1 MEIKS
6 ISRLQFRHHNE
17 VFTSATLEEA
27 RALAIKYIYNE
38 MWYKQ
43 IKEDCDGSDPNGHS
57 LYAEP
62 TIIKYSVEGDEE
74 NAHIIL
80 AIGAETND
88 TNRPTNNKFCIIDI
102 DKTEQEIADLE
113 EELAKAIKSLTLAVF
128 DTESLAL
135 HVEKT
140 DNGTFLSGDVKTA
153 ETHIFDGIVKEN
165 NLMIAPFDENNPEGL
180 FIYVDLTYD
189 DANETFIFV
198 VSQADGTLK
207 EQAVKLPNNYLVSG
221 IYKKQDESLHLR
233 MRNGD
238 EIVIDCEE
246 LIAEWDVE
254 GDASKTPIV
263 LTREEVEYDPTD
275 EHHHVKPW
283 QDILRGDVRIASGMP
298 NNILEKAENGRSLY
312 VNGDSSK
319 INYKWNGEKTTVEEQ
334 LNKFNKICKAYQ
346 DSDNIITLNS
356 ELGFFASVKLDY
368 NSSQNTLIF
377 TTSKVDGSFSSTTI
391 PLNTV
396 EVIESITYD
405 AANER
410 LVIKYKNDRG
420 ETKTVYVPLKD
431 LIDEWTVLNN
441 AHSVKL
447 NKQRNVGGKDILT
460 ADVNIATTVQNNI
473 LQEKG
478 EGDLHVLYVKGTA
491 DNIAY
496 KDTTVSG
503 ALDTL
508 REDLDNEISRS
519 IEKDEEH
526 DERIDAVSANTIV
539 SLKKVTS
546 EDNSIIVDTTEASG
560 PQAGKD
566 VDLSVNLSAEVE
578 DNKPNIIKL
587 NADGLYAGVDLSY
600 EETANKLIFKTTNG
614 SKEIQLESVS
624 SIISIEYNPT
634 KEAIVITYMTNGHEI
649 KTVEIPVGDLINE
662 WRVEDGHPHAVQLEK
677 VRIASGTSEQDVLK
691 ASVIITD
698 DHADNILVMDDGA
711 LYVSNSGI
719 TANTAAI
726 EALDERMDIAEGD
739 IDTLQ
744 NDLREEISARTLAD
758 DALGRRID
766 QEIEDRIADVDA
778 EQARAEA
785 AELALSNKI
794 DTDILAERNRAVSAE
809 TALHTEIETLNTN
822 LTAELNQTATN
833 LSAYTQTSVNE
844 EKLRAM
850 TAEGELRQAIQ
861 DETVRANAADA
872 ILSGNIQNVSDA
884 LDREVTRATTAEE
897 NLQHQIDDNKVVFDD
912 TTSIDFSSTPAATG
926 NVISAEVKLQEGDN
940 IIKLGQGLYATA
952 HLDYNAGTNTISLT
966 TSAGGSGTT
975 ESFQLSAGAIIDNIY
990 YDDET
995 GELVIT
1001 YTNAEGTQT
1010 VRFNVSK
1017 LFNPWIVQNL
1027 SEGSAIELIKTP
1039 AASQGDPDILNGR
1052 VLLTNLDDNA
1062 VQIINNGLYVSGN
1075 AIESAQTIAAC
1086 VRDELKV
1093 FETAV
1098 IGNQISEECGN
1109 GYTYHPNQHTN
1120 YIISAT
1126 SFNDADVIL
1135 DKALKSIEDKVD
1147 NASGTSV
1154 CVKNEIKVL
1163 ETAILGSPIVEECGE
1178 GYSYQPNP
1186 YATYI
1191 SGATSFA
1198 DADFKLD
1205 QAIKGAKDDIST
1217 LSGKTECVDSKANK
1231 IYELLN
1237 GVGTSMPDCGSGTTY
1252 TPDLGS
1258 CVISA
1263 ATSFMEADRMLG
1275 DQICE
1280 ILEMWQSGMTCT
1292 SISNWIDDG
1301 ANKRLEVDVRPS
1313 YGNSV
1318 AMSNEDLYI
1327 SNLTGKTIEH
1337 GVHEFTDTN
1346 ALRIVCL
1353 TEGGG
1358 VIPDIKSGQN
1368 GIYLSNVWNC
1378 GKYYQ
1383 QSTEAAEMAEVSND
1397 GYNVNYF
1404 TDENSSSA
1412 NYDYNNTVRQ

>member
-43 IKEDCDGSDPNGHS
+43 IREDCDGSDPNGHS

-189 DANETFIFV
+189 DANETFTFV

-238 EIVIDCEE
+238 EVVIDCEE

-368 NSSQNTLIF
+368 NSSQNALIF

-410 LVIKYKNDRG
+410 LVIKYKNDKG
-420 ETKTVYVPLKD
+420 ITKTLYVPLKD

-539 SLKKVTS
+539 SLKKITS

-560 PQAGKD
+560 SQAGKD

-614 SKEIQLESVS
+614 SKEIQLESMS

-844 EKLRAM
+844 EKTRAI

-861 DETVRANAADA
+861 DETARANAADA
-872 ILSGNIQNVSDA
+872 ILSGNIQSVSDA
-884 LDREVTRATTAEE
+884 VVREETRAREAEE
-897 NLQHQIDDNKVVFDD
+897 NLQHNIDDNKVQFDD
-912 TTSIDFSSTPAATG
+912 TTSIDFDSHQPTVGVGSIIT
-926 NVISAEVKLQEGDN
+926 AEVKLQEGDN
-940 IIKLGQGLYATA
+940 IIKVGQGLYATA

-1010 VRFNVSK
+1010 VRFSVSK
-1017 LFNPWIVQNL
+1017 LFNPWIVVN
-1027 SEGSAIELIKTP
+1027 STEGSAIELTKTRGVE
-1039 AASQGDPDILNGR
+1039 QEDPDELSAR
-1052 VLLTNLDDNA
+1052 VLLTNIDDNL
-1062 VQIINNGLYVSGN
+1062 VQIINNGLYVSGEAVSSAGTAVQCALN
-1075 AIESAQTIAAC
+1075 EIGAIEKNILGLRLSGDCGSGEYEVQ
-1086 VRDELKV
+1086 EL
-1093 FETAV
+1093 A
-1098 IGNQISEECGN
+1098 
-1109 GYTYHPNQHTN
+1109 N
-1120 YIISAT
+1120 YINGAD
-1126 SFNDADVIL
+1126 SFMDADVIL
-1135 DKALKSIEDKVD
+1135 DKNLRIISGDVESLLSASGSCTPSTRLRAEQQGLNKVLKVD
-1147 NASGTSV
+1147 V
-1154 CVKNEIKVL
+1154 
-1163 ETAILGSPIVEECGE
+1163 ILS
-1178 GYSYQPNP
+1178 
-1186 YATYI
+1186 
-1191 SGATSFA
+1191 
-1198 DADFKLD
+1198 
-1205 QAIKGAKDDIST
+1205 
-1217 LSGKTECVDSKANK
+1217 
-1231 IYELLN
+1231 
-1237 GVGTSMPDCGSGTTY
+1237 SGTTY
-1252 TPDLGS
+1252 PAETLTGS
-1258 CVISA
+1258 I
-1263 ATSFMEADRMLG
+1263 
-1275 DQICE
+1275 
-1280 ILEMWQSGMTCT
+1280 MTEDDII
-1292 SISNWIDDG
+1292 ISNYKGKNVEPGYSLDD
-1301 ANKRLEVDVRPS
+1301 PS
-1313 YGNSV
+1313 
-1318 AMSNEDLYI
+1318 I
-1327 SNLTGKTIEH
+1327 R
-1337 GVHEFTDTN
+1337 EFADTN
-1346 ALRIVCL
+1346 VLRIVNVSGSDPGL
-1353 TEGGG
+1353 ASVDG
-1358 VIPDIKSGQN
+1358 V
-1368 GIYLSNVWNC
+1368 YLSNYWNC

-1383 QSTEAAEMAEVSND
+1383 ASTEQAQINEMVNEQGYLISN
-1397 GYNVNYF
+1397 YL
-1404 TDENSSSA
+1404 TDEDPNTRGL
-1412 NYDYNNTVRQ
+1412 NYNNNVRL